1 MHGFAQSLNLAV
13 FAGIALHA
21 LAERMRALPHWS
33 MHPDDQ
39 NAILARWL
47 ADQA

>member
-21 LAERMRALPHWS
+21 LADRMRVLPNWAIS
-33 MHPDDQ
+33 PEDQ
-39 NAILARWL
+39 QAILARWL
-47 ADQA
+47 AAQA